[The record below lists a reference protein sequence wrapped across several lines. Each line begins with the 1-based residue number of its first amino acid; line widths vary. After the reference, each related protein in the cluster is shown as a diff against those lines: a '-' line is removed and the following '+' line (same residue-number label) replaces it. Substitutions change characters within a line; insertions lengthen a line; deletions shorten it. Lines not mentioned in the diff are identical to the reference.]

1 MLMKLQFPRNI
12 WVLALTLALTQG
24 ALPLMVLVSGL
35 LSSEIAP
42 DPSMATLPLA
52 VLVVGTALSTIPA
65 AWFNQQFGR
74 KHAGFAGVV
83 LSLVGIL
90 LCMIAS
96 TSASFGLLITAAGV
110 LGASAAFFQHFRFAA
125 MESVASAADIG
136 PALAII
142 MLSGIIAGVL
152 GPELVSL
159 GAWLLPEMEN
169 YLGAFLLMALLIIAG
184 AVVFSRFQNTISHQE
199 QYEEAPRPLARLV
212 CQPVF
217 LLSMGVSALGYAV
230 MVFLMTS
237 TPLSMHLL
245 DGHSLAD
252 AKWVIQSHLVAMFL
266 PSIFSGWLMKRLGAA
281 PLMLLGSA
289 LYLGVIAVALTG
301 HHVIHYWWA
310 LVLLGVGWNF
320 LFLSGTSILP
330 QSYRNNE
337 RFKVQAANDFAV
349 FALQAI
355 ASLVAGWVL
364 FTFGWQA
371 QLWLCV
377 PVCGGLVLL
386 SIAALIFP
394 RYLRSPAHAH

>member
-74 KHAGFAGVV
+74 KHAGFGGIV

-90 LCMIAS
+90 LCMLAGAK
-96 TSASFGLLITAAGV
+96 ASFSLLITAAGV
-110 LGASAAFFQHFRFAA
+110 LGVSAAFFQHFRFAA
-125 MESVASAADIG
+125 MESVGNAADIG

-142 MLSGIIAGVL
+142 MLSGIVAGVL
-152 GPELVSL
+152 GPELVTL
-159 GAWLLPEMEN
+159 GAWLLPEAEN
-169 YLGAFLLMALLIIAG
+169 YLGAFLLMALLICAG
-184 AVVFSRFQNTISHQE
+184 AVVFSRFQNTVSHQA
-199 QYEEAPRPLARLV
+199 QYEEAPRPLARLL

-245 DGHSLAD
+245 DGHSLDD

-301 HHVIHYWWA
+301 QHVIHYWWA

-377 PVCGGLVLL
+377 PVCGALVLL
-386 SIAALIFP
+386 SIAALISP
-394 RYLRSPAHAH
+394 RYLRSSAHAG